1 MKHLYIILFV
11 LPLIGFGQDF
21 VNSIWKITGD
31 NGYGQIILL
40 KGDGSFIGLSDIY
53 GVPVSF
59 EDPRNSEMK
68 YDWLLTGNLIVLRFS
83 DNYMIK
89 TGEVRGNL
97 IIGTSSNQKGF
108 ENSWVG
114 ERIN

>member
-1 MKHLYIILFV
+1 MKHLYIILLC
-11 LPLIGFGQDF
+11 LPFIGFGQDL
-21 VNSIWKITGD
+21 VNSMWKITGD

-40 KGDGSFIGLSDIY
+40 KDDGSFIGLSDIY